1 MPEADITLYT
11 AATMNG
17 WKPLIFLEESGLNYS
32 LEPIDFSART
42 HKTPAFLALNPNGK
56 IPVLVDH
63 AAADFVVFE
72 SGAMLWYLA
81 EKSGLFLSDDPK
93 LRSETLQC

>member
-56 IPVLVDH
+56 NKCCTPGGWRLVG
-63 AAADFVVFE
+63 
-72 SGAMLWYLA
+72 SGF
-81 EKSGLFLSDDPK
+81 KVPNDGITNTKHGLTSAGF
-93 LRSETLQC
+93 

>member
-56 IPVLVDH
+56 IDRPALFREVSERL
-63 AAADFVVFE
+63 AA
-72 SGAMLWYLA
+72 
-81 EKSGLFLSDDPK
+81 
-93 LRSETLQC
+93 